1 MTLFKIMTF
10 KALFI
15 AHAPDADYKKHKSII
30 DTGMYKLF
38 TVVVKNQKE
47 ALQIAKDYWRNESI
61 EAVMLCPG
69 FTHKDVA
76 EIFEALQGKVSVNV
90 ARGDGP
96 SNRISTVALKK
107 AGFIG

>member
-1 MTLFKIMTF
+1 MTF

-15 AHAPDADYKKHKSII
+15 AHAPDADYKKHNSMIN
-30 DTGMYKLF
+30 TGMYKLF

-47 ALQIAKDYWRNESI
+47 ALQVAKDYWKSESI